1 MLSPVF
7 VGSYALVGVLLA
19 ILLNVTRQLLF
30 RNKNEPP
37 LVFQWIPFAGN
48 TITYGMNPYKFF
60 FSCREKYG
68 DIFTFVMLGNKTTV
82 YLGMKGN
89 EFILNGKLK
98 DVNAEEIYRPLTKPV
113 FGSDVVYDC
122 PNSKLMEQK
131 KFIKFGLTQSALESH
146 VQLIEKEVQ
155 DYLKTSPRFK
165 GSSGVLDSPAAMAEL
180 TIYTAASALQG
191 EEVRKKLTA
200 EFADLFHDLEQGFTP
215 INFIMPWAPLPRNR
229 KRDAAHARMREIY
242 MDIINERR
250 KNPGAQTPD
259 MIWNLMRCTYKDG
272 NPVPDKEIAH
282 IMITLLMAGQHSSS
296 SISAWILLRLAS
308 EPRILAELYQEQV
321 DNLKYDSHTGQFEPL
336 QYKDFDL
343 LPFHQS
349 VIKETLRVHLSI
361 HSILRKVK
369 NPMPVPGTSYVI
381 PTSHV
386 LLASPGATALSEE
399 YFPNANVWD
408 PHRWETQQPNK
419 EEEEEAGE
427 LIDYGYGAVS
437 KGTNSPY
444 LPFGG
449 GRHRCIGEKFA
460 YVNLGVII
468 ATLVRNLKL
477 HTVDGRGGVPATD
490 YSSMF
495 LSPTKPALVGWE
507 RRFPETS

>member
-1 MLSPVF
+1 MLSPILLA
-7 VGSYALVGVLLA
+7 GYALVGIFVAIIWNVL
-19 ILLNVTRQLLF
+19 RQLLF

-37 LVFQWIPFAGN
+37 EVFHLVPFVGS

-68 DIFTFVMLGNKTTV
+68 DIFTFVLLGKKTTV

-89 EFILNGKLK
+89 EFILNAKLK
-98 DVNAEEIYRPLTKPV
+98 DVNAEEVYSPLTTPV

-131 KFIKFGLTQSALESH
+131 KFIKFGLTQAALESH
-146 VQLIEKEVQ
+146 VPLIEKEVL

-165 GSSGVLDSPAAMAEL
+165 GDSGVLDAAASMAEL
-180 TIYTAASALQG
+180 TIYTAGSALQG
-191 EEVRKKLTA
+191 EEIRKILTA

-215 INFIMPWAPLPRNR
+215 INFIMPRAPLPRNR

-242 MDIINERR
+242 MGILNERR
-250 KNPGAQTPD
+250 KNPDAQTQD
-259 MIWNLMRCTYKDG
+259 MMWNLMNSTYKDG
-272 NPVPDKEIAH
+272 KPVPDKEIAH
-282 IMITLLMAGQHSSS
+282 IMITLLMAGQHSSAT
-296 SISAWILLRLAS
+296 ISGWILLRLAS
-308 EPRILAELYQEQV
+308 EPRVLEKLYQEQV
-321 DNLKYDSHTGQFEPL
+321 DNLKYDSKTSQFEPL
-336 QYKDFDL
+336 QYKDLDL
-343 LPFHQS
+343 LPFHHA

-369 NPMPVPGTSYVI
+369 NPMPVPGTDYVI
-381 PTSHV
+381 PKGHV
-386 LLASPGATALSEE
+386 LLASPGATAITEE

-408 PHRWETQQPNK
+408 PHRWETQQPEK
-419 EEEEEAGE
+419 EEEGGE

-460 YVNLGVII
+460 YVNLGVIV
-468 ATLVRNLKL
+468 ATLVRSLKL

-495 LSPTKPALVGWE
+495 LGPVKPALVGWE
-507 RRFPETS
+507 RRFPERS

>member
-1 MLSPVF
+1 MLSLVL
-7 VGSYALVGVLLA
+7 VSSYALVGVILA
-19 ILLNVTRQLLF
+19 IVLNVIRQLLF

-37 LVFQWIPFAGN
+37 VVFHWIPFVGS

-60 FSCREKYG
+60 SSCREKHG
-68 DIFTFVMLGNKTTV
+68 DIFTFVMLGKKTTV

-89 EFILNGKLK
+89 AFILNGKLK
-98 DVNAEEIYRPLTKPV
+98 DVNAEEVYSPLTTPV

-131 KFIKFGLTQSALESH
+131 RFIKFGLTQSALEAH
-146 VQLIEKEVQ
+146 VPLIEKEVL

-165 GSSGVLDSPAAMAEL
+165 GNSGVLDAPTAMAEL
-180 TIYTAASALQG
+180 TIYTAGSALQG
-191 EEVRKKLTA
+191 QEVRKKLTA

-229 KRDAAHARMREIY
+229 KRDAAHSRMREIY

-259 MIWNLMRCTYKDG
+259 MIWNLMRSSYKDG
-272 NPVPDKEIAH
+272 KPVPDKEIAH
-282 IMITLLMAGQHSSS
+282 IMITLLMAGQHSSA
-296 SISAWILLRLAS
+296 SISAWVLLRLAS
-308 EPRILAELYQEQV
+308 EPRILEQLYQEQV
-321 DNLKYDSHTGQFEPL
+321 DNLDYDSRTVQFAPL
-336 QYKDFDL
+336 QYKDLDL

-369 NPMPVPGTSYVI
+369 NPILVPGTSYIV

-386 LLASPGATALSEE
+386 LLASPGATALSDE
-399 YFPNANVWD
+399 YFPNASAWD
-408 PHRWETQQPNK
+408 PRRWETQQVDK
-419 EEEEEAGE
+419 EEEDGE

-460 YVNLGVII
+460 YVNLGVIV

-477 HTVDGRGGVPATD
+477 HTADGRRGVPATD

-495 LSPTKPALVGWE
+495 LSPVKPALVGWE
-507 RRFPETS
+507 RRFPERS